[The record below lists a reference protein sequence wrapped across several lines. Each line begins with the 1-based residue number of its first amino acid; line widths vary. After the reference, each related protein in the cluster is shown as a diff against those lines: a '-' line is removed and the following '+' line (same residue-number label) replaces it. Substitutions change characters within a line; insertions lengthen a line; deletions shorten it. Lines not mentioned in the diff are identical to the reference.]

1 MPRSILKPHATI
13 FAAILRVC
21 DPLLAVV
28 VGIAAYT
35 AYLGGG
41 GMPERYVL
49 FLFVGALAI
58 AALFPFLRLYQ
69 PQRGVSLVH
78 EIRQLVL
85 AWLLMT
91 ALVGGVMF
99 ATKSGEAFSRVWVAL
114 WLAGGFCGT
123 VAMRLSI
130 RWALRRLRKR
140 GLNLRYIA
148 VVGAGSLGE
157 RVVQQL
163 EGAAWAGYRV
173 LALYDDDIAKIGTLV
188 AGRPVLGT
196 PDALARTID
205 SAGVDQVWIALPL
218 RAERRIRELLSK
230 LRASSVEIR
239 FVPNIYSFHLLN
251 HSVTEIAGLPV
262 VTLTES
268 PMLGPSRLVKSLE
281 DLIVAVALLV
291 PALPLM
297 ALIAVGIRATSSG
310 PVLFRQDR
318 VTWNGERFAMLKFR
332 TMPVDAERESG
343 PVWSERNDRRATRF
357 GAFLRRFSLDELPQL
372 FNVLRGDMSLVG
384 PRPERP
390 EFVEQ
395 FRRRIPGYMQKHLVK
410 AGITGWAQVN
420 DLRGDSDLVKRVEY
434 DLFYIENWSIW
445 FDLRILALTIGHVVS
460 SDNAR

>member
-1 MPRSILKPHATI
+1 MGRSVLKPHATI
-13 FAAILRVC
+13 AATIQRVS
-21 DPLLAVV
+21 DPVLTVV
-28 VGIAAYT
+28 VGIAAH
-35 AYLGGG
+35 AGYLGRLAVS
-41 GMPERYVL
+41 EQYVL
-49 FLFVGALAI
+49 FMVLAALAV
-58 AALFPFLRLYQ
+58 AAMFPLFRLYE
-69 PQRGVSLVH
+69 PQRGVCVAQ
-78 EIRQLVL
+78 EVRQLAL
-85 AWLLMT
+85 AWLFVSG
-91 ALVGGVMF
+91 LVGTAIF
-99 ATKSGEAFSRVWVAL
+99 ATKTGDAFSRVWVAL
-114 WLAGGFCGT
+114 WLVGGFCGT

-130 RWALRRLRKR
+130 RCVLRTLRRR
-140 GLNLRYIA
+140 GLNLRHIA
-148 VVGAGSLGE
+148 VIGAGSLGE
-157 RVVQQL
+157 RIVQQL
-163 EGAAWAGYRV
+163 GEAAWAGYRV
-173 LALYDDDIAKIGTLV
+173 LGLYDDDPTKIGALV
-188 AGRPVLGT
+188 AGHPVLGT
-196 PDALARTID
+196 PDVLAETLESTD
-205 SAGVDQVWIALPL
+205 VDQVWIALPL
-218 RAERRIRELLSK
+218 RAERRIRELLSA
-230 LRASSVEIR
+230 LRECSVEIR
-239 FVPNIYSFHLLN
+239 FVPDIYSFHLLN

-262 VTLTES
+262 VTLTET
-268 PMLGPSRLVKSLE
+268 PMSGANRVVKAIE
-281 DLIVAVALLV
+281 DYVVTIALFV

-297 ALIAVGIRATSSG
+297 ALIALGIKVTSPG

-357 GAFLRRFSLDELPQL
+357 GALLRRFSLDELPQL